1 VPEQQGWIPGMLDA
15 KKQLTPTTDNTVEE
29 VKLFVLRLKK
39 RWPDLCIDCKSVIRE
54 GFELN
59 QPSKQNDLPHFVGAS
74 DLLYQKEKDSAT
86 DNGDQSK
93 SEADDVHT
101 GAVYDNEE

>member
-1 VPEQQGWIPGMLDA
+1 VPEQQGRIPGMLDA

>member
-1 VPEQQGWIPGMLDA
+1 LSENHQG
-15 KKQLTPTTDNTVEE
+15 
-29 VKLFVLRLKK
+29 
-39 RWPDLCIDCKSVIRE
+39 

-59 QPSKQNDLPHFVGAS
+59 QPSEQKDLPHSISAT
-74 DLLYQKEKDSAT
+74 DMLYKKEKSSAT

-93 SEADDVHT
+93 SEADDADT

>member
-1 VPEQQGWIPGMLDA
+1 MSFTLESGAQSTA
-15 KKQLTPTTDNTVEE
+15 KATSNEDTTIEE
-29 VKLFVLRLKK
+29 VKFFVRRLKK

-59 QPSKQNDLPHFVGAS
+59 QPPKQNDLPHFVRAT
-74 DLLYQKEKDSAT
+74 DMVYQKEKSSAT

-93 SEADDVHT
+93 SEADDVNT